1 MSASLSRWWTER
13 VAAVGDVLPLPL
25 AALLLVAGAAVLGAG
40 WFSWPAWWPR
50 RLPGWLDPRAWLR
63 RSSWSRMSALVRRLA
78 LLAVRAGRRVAAA
91 YRRLTGPA
99 VRRLLVRLDPRR
111 RRRRRRTPVSATG
124 VVPVRQQQPVVPP
137 DGLADRF
144 AAQGRYAEAVRERL
158 RAMVRDVADHGVVTD
173 RPGWTVTELADA
185 AGQAAPAAH
194 PALTEAS
201 GIFSEVWYGRR
212 PARAGH
218 DQRMR
223 ELAGQLRDTLGPTT
237 PQARR

>member
-50 RLPGWLDPRAWLR
+50 RRPGWLHPWAWLR
-63 RSSWSRMSALVRRLA
+63 RLSWSAASAPVRRLA
-78 LLAVRAGRRVAAA
+78 AFGFRAGRAVAAA
-91 YRRLTGPA
+91 YRRLTVRA
-99 VRRLLVRLDPRR
+99 VRRWLARLDPRR
-111 RRRRRRTPVSATG
+111 RRRPAAVPADPIAPTRGHPPVS
-124 VVPVRQQQPVVPP
+124 PP

-158 RAMVRDVADHGVVTD
+158 RTMIRDVAQHGVVTD

-223 ELAGQLRDTLGPTT
+223 ELADQLRATLGPTT
-237 PQARR
+237 PGAHR